1 MVERVWMDQTGGIDG
16 RDGSGRNGTDETVRL
31 QRAGMEMHMKV
42 LFVAGFGPII
52 RDVAGTTALYLDT
65 LGLPL
70 ENDDGYFHTEQLAG
84 AKSFALWPLSQAA
97 QSCFGSE
104 TWPESLP
111 KPQAW
116 LEFDVDDVAAATEE
130 LRARGYTVLVA
141 ARKEPWGQ
149 IVTRLLGPEGLLIGI
164 TYTPSMRDDQAE
176 QA

>member
-1 MVERVWMDQTGGIDG
+1 MR
-16 RDGSGRNGTDETVRL
+16 
-31 QRAGMEMHMKV
+31 V
-42 LFVAGFGPII
+42 LFVEGFGPII
-52 RDVAGTTALYLDT
+52 HDSVASTALYRDT
-65 LGLPL
+65 LGLSL
-70 ENDDGYFHTEQLAG
+70 EEDDGYFHTEQLAG

-111 KPQAW
+111 IPQAW

-130 LRARGYTVLVA
+130 LKARGYTVLVA
-141 ARKEPWGQ
+141 VRTEPWGQ

>member
-1 MVERVWMDQTGGIDG
+1 
-16 RDGSGRNGTDETVRL
+16 
-31 QRAGMEMHMKV
+31 MKV
-42 LFVAGFGPII
+42 LFVAGFGPIS
-52 RDVAGTTALYLDT
+52 REPAAATALYLDT

-70 ENDDGYFHTEQLAG
+70 ESDDDGYFHTEQLAG

-111 KPQAW
+111 IPQGW

-141 ARKEPWGQ
+141 VRKEPWGQ

-164 TYTPSMRDDQAE
+164 TDTPWMRDDHAE